1 MEIDLQK
8 VAKLA
13 RLRLSSD
20 EANEFAPQIE
30 SILEHVKSIESVELS
45 SVRISKFQRSAGHLR
60 KDQAGTEERVE
71 ASESLVELSPGS
83 MNGYFEVPQ
92 VVSQ

>member
-1 MEIDLQK
+1 MDLDLQK

-20 EANEFAPQIE
+20 EAIEFAPQIE
-30 SILEHVKSIESVELS
+30 SILEHVRSIQSLELS
-45 SVRISKFQRSAGHLR
+45 SVRMAQPQSSAGHLR
-60 KDQAGTEERVE
+60 ADQAGTEERVE
-71 ASESLVELSPGS
+71 ASERLVELSPGS